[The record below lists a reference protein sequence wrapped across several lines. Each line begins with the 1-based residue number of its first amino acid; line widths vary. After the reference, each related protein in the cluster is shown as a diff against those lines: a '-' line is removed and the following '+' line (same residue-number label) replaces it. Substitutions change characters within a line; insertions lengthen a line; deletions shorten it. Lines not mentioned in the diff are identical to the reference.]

1 MNSIKR
7 RLEKLERMGNTEM
20 IDSLED
26 FWREVAL
33 YSDAIERG
41 EADEWRDRPV
51 NVNLLRAL
59 LQGVR
64 ECEQELERR
73 LAKGESNAQL
83 NEEMQLMR
91 DIRQGLEHI
100 LNAS

>member
-1 MNSIKR
+1 
-7 RLEKLERMGNTEM
+7 
-20 IDSLED
+20 
-26 FWREVAL
+26 
-33 YSDAIERG
+33 
-41 EADEWRDRPV
+41 V

-73 LAKGESNAQL
+73 LAKGESDARL